1 MGGLETQ
8 LSFLLFPQDSAQSG
22 RDGTPTRKR
31 VLIPKIPNLLTV
43 LGFEPGPWETPGLQ
57 ATALFPSAREN
68 TWKKPSECFL
78 KAALEQG
85 GSGCFGPTSK
95 AI

>member
-1 MGGLETQ
+1 MWGLETQ
-8 LSFLLFPQDSAQSG
+8 LSFLLFPPDSAQSG
-22 RDGTPTRKR
+22 RDGAPMRKC
-31 VLIPKIPNLLTV
+31 VLIPKIPNLFTV

-57 ATALFPSAREN
+57 ATAPFLSAREN

-78 KAALEQG
+78 KAAFGQG